1 MVVDMEE
8 GTLSFIVDGTWL
20 GVAHSGLKGQKV
32 IIINSKTGPDP
43 ETGFTNPEY
52 ISTKLSLLRIANTI
66 ERSFKNFS
74 SIDLAILKK
83 HVVNVRLSISIEVFV
98 SKANLQDP
106 PVRQSIRYLFKKNLV
121 WTTPPKRLDGLS

>member
-52 ISTKLSLLRIANTI
+52 IISTKLSLLGIANTI

-98 SKANLQDP
+98 SEANLQDP
-106 PVRQSIRYLFKKNLV
+106 PVSQSVSPSVTFFKKSCPDN
-121 WTTPPKRLDGLS
+121 SS

>member
-52 ISTKLSLLRIANTI
+52 ISTKLSLLGIAKANTI

-83 HVVNVRLSISIEVFV
+83 HVVLTPIFCKKCPFAQKHCFSRHY
-98 SKANLQDP
+98 SKFL
-106 PVRQSIRYLFKKNLV
+106 
-121 WTTPPKRLDGLS
+121 